1 MKWFQPHSSRGMLC
15 KIRKRESDADTN
27 LPTASPDNRIYTGDP
42 DTHRQPLSWRM
53 LPVASEVGVSRWNVQ
68 SVPAA

>member
-1 MKWFQPHSSRGMLC
+1 MKCFQSNSSRGMLC
-15 KIRKRESDADTN
+15 KMRKKESDDDMN
-27 LPTASPDNRIYTGDP
+27 LPTASPDNHIYTEDP

-53 LPVASEVGVSRWNVQ
+53 LPVASELGVSRWNVQ